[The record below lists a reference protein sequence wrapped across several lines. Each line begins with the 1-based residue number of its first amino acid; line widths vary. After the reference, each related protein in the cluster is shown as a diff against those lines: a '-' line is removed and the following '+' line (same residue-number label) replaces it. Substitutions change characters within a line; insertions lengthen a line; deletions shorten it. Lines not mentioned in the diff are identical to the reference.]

1 MKRNQKATE
10 NLGLNPSH
18 DGETKPEKIAESS
31 PAYLSNILEQD
42 FMIQMI
48 QKEKQLKA

>member
-1 MKRNQKATE
+1 MMEKLNQK
-10 NLGLNPSH
+10 
-18 DGETKPEKIAESS
+18 KIAESS

-48 QKEKQLKA
+48 QKENN